1 MSRYSE
7 FFLKSKASV
16 VQLELVEISHPFFTQ
31 VYRRVRNSLQAVT
44 VTLEDGVTE
53 ATFSYYPLKITSM
66 GARTD
71 LESGFRIDL
80 GDLGEIL
87 PKELDAVAANDAF
100 EVKPTLVYRTYR
112 SDDLSEPLF
121 GPVSL
126 ECSNFSFNSEGASFE
141 AKAPSLNNNR
151 TGESY
156 LFERFPMLRG
166 FL

>member
-1 MSRYSE
+1 MSAYSE
-7 FFLKSKASV
+7 FFLKSKASI
-16 VQLELVEISHPFFTQ
+16 VQLELVEVSHPFFTE
-31 VYRRVRNSLQAVT
+31 VYRKVRNSLQPVT
-44 VTLEDGVTE
+44 VIFEDGVTK
-53 ATFSYYPLKITSM
+53 ATFDYYPLKITSM

-100 EVKPTLVYRTYR
+100 EVKPTLIYRTYR
-112 SDDLSEPLF
+112 SDDLSVPLF
-121 GPVSL
+121 GPVNL
-126 ECSNFSFNSEGASFE
+126 ECSNFSFNREGSSFE
-141 AKAPSLNNNR
+141 AKAPALNNNR
-151 TGESY
+151 TGETY